1 MVHCGYEASAVTDTV
16 NNPLKALGVF
26 LNGIDTKSPMAP
38 EISLE
43 NQRPAEFLFDG
54 LVKTLTQQREED
66 EAKSSGT
73 KKRTEDAGHA
83 A

>member
-1 MVHCGYEASAVTDTV
+1 
-16 NNPLKALGVF
+16 

-43 NQRPAEFLFDG
+43 NQRPAEFVFDG
-54 LVKTLTQQREED
+54 LVKTLTQKRED
-66 EAKSSGT
+66 NATKSGRAQERT
-73 KKRTEDAGHA
+73 KDAGHA

>member
-16 NNPLKALGVF
+16 KNPLKALKVF

-38 EISLE
+38 EISLV

-54 LVKTLTQQREED
+54 LVKTLTQQREEN
-66 EAKSSGT
+66 ETKSSSAQ
-73 KKRTEDAGHA
+73 KRSEDARHTA
-83 A
+83 